1 MSTASPTVSAGNSGA
16 PRGSL
21 QKLLKELDACT
32 EARVW
37 ALQFTT
43 LAEAWKACKRGDWMV
58 WLAAKKAGEPGWP
71 TRQEVVLATCA
82 CAARALPLCRPK
94 ERKIARNTL
103 AVVRKWAR
111 GEATIAEVKAAARDA
126 YDAAARAVYDTEVG
140 IYDAAASA
148 SGAATAAAAATAATA
163 AYTAIA
169 TDYSTAIASAYA
181 VTSVAAATAAAYAAS
196 LAASAK
202 IYRRMLK
209 VPSEEQR

>member
-21 QKLLKELDACT
+21 QKLLEELDACN

-58 WLAAKKAGEPGWP
+58 FLAAKKAGEPGWP

-82 CAARALPLCRPK
+82 CAARALPLCRP
-94 ERKIARNTL
+94 EHRRIARNTL
-103 AVVRKWAR
+103 AVTRRWAR
-111 GEATIAEVKAAARDA
+111 GEATDMEVKTAANAV
-126 YDAAARAVYDTEVG
+126 AACEAAITYRAPYSRSAIAAIRAAG
-140 IYDAAASA
+140 YAASY
-148 SGAATAAAAATAATA
+148 GTPV
-163 AYTAIA
+163 YT
-169 TDYSTAIASAYA
+169 
-181 VTSVAAATAAAYAAS
+181 VVAAADAVVGTRTVRRDAS

-202 IYRRMLK
+202 ICRRMLK
-209 VPSEEQR
+209 IPVEVRS